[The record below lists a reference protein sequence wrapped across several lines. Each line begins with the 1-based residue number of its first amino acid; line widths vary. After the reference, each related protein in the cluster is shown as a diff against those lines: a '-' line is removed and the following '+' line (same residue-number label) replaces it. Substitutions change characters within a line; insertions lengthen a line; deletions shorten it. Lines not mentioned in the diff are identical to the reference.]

1 MLPTGVSTFIKV
13 KDTSG
18 FKSNDFISVDGETLL
33 ITGVS
38 SQRSGFYVNRVNN
51 TGIHTIGD
59 GLVALLPNR
68 FSFNIVGEID
78 DYTFENT
85 TTFFDPKETV
95 GTGVAGTTR
104 TVVGFGTTSFEN
116 RFIPTRSIYIPNH
129 NFFTGEKV
137 IYNVG
142 TNGAPLYVN
151 NVGVAQ
157 SFGLTDG
164 QELYTANLGLN
175 YIGLSTAGFTTNSS
189 DGIGTTKNSLE
200 FWLLMTS
207 LVLLVLHTLLLRLIQ
222 KLLVMSSEILALL
235 QLKHHTDFRLVM
247 TSD

>member
-1 MLPTGVSTFIKV
+1 MVSYI
-13 KDTSG
+13 
-18 FKSNDFISVDGETLL
+18 
-33 ITGVS
+33 
-38 SQRSGFYVNRVNN
+38 
-51 TGIHTIGD
+51 
-59 GLVALLPNR
+59 LPNR
-68 FSFNIVGEID
+68 FSFIIVGEID

-151 NVGVAQ
+151 VGVAQ

-164 QELYTANLGLN
+164 QELYTETWVSITLDYQQPDLRQ
-175 YIGLSTAGFTTNSS
+175 IVLMVLEQPKTPLSSAF
-189 DGIGTTKNSLE
+189 
-200 FWLLMTS
+200 
-207 LVLLVLHTLLLRLIQ
+207 
-222 KLLVMSSEILALL
+222 
-235 QLKHHTDFRLVM
+235 
-247 TSD
+247 